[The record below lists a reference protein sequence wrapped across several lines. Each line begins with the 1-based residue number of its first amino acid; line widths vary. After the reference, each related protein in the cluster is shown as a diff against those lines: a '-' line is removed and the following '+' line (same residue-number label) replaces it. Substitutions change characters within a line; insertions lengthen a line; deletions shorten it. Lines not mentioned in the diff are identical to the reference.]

1 MLKKRFEGESLLK
14 KCFEGKACLRNVSKG
29 KACLINLSGCP
40 WPPLLPN
47 RTPPVTPYHPLRGA
61 YYAPPDGPKR
71 RQERPQ
77 ESSKSVPG
85 AAFAATW
92 GRPWAQ
98 ETPRSEKRSREKKYA
113 RKYLTSPP
121 KTRKTWQ
128 ASLRSIQ
135 KSFEKTKHAQKSN
148 TKTHIIYRSPY
159 KNKIK
164 PRKTHIKPYSPS
176 PFFPFSKQYQKQYRR
191 RLPRTR
197 ASTRERGRSLRN
209 AGVQAAS

>member
-1 MLKKRFEGESLLK
+1 MFRGESLLK

-29 KACLINLSGCP
+29 IACLRNVSKGKACLRNLWGCL

-61 YYAPPDGPKR
+61 YYALPDGSKR
-71 RQERPQ
+71 RQEPPQ
-77 ESSKSVPG
+77 ESSNSVPG

-98 ETPRSEKRSREKKYA
+98 ETPRREKRSREKKYA

-128 ASLRSIQ
+128 AILRSIQ
-135 KSFEKTKHAQKSN
+135 KGF
-148 TKTHIIYRSPY
+148 
-159 KNKIK
+159 
-164 PRKTHIKPYSPS
+164 
-176 PFFPFSKQYQKQYRR
+176 
-191 RLPRTR
+191 
-197 ASTRERGRSLRN
+197 
-209 AGVQAAS
+209 